1 MKKKIREQ
9 LRLLAQ
15 QLIEKEETFSAT
27 QIKNSVLDLYNQ
39 LVILEYLENQ
49 IELAPQEP
57 QMESLDSKSF
67 REENWFTEPEP
78 VPQPTHKEDLVEPL
92 MEKIKDIVAQM
103 PEESERLDQLLNS
116 ILPSEKH
123 ESLPEEV
130 KPTPSIESSLIPE
143 EDSIEGKSTPFE
155 ESSIVPEEEPIEFKS
170 TLSEESSIIPEE
182 EPTVSEVEAVPSEVE
197 PKIEDTYIKNELEEF
212 ASAYQQMPEFE
223 RKDPQLFPPSTGMR
237 PAIKNDTESKVKSI
251 NDSINKGLSVGLN
264 DRLAFIKHLFEGETE
279 DYTRVL
285 SQINTMGSYEEA
297 ERFIMEN
304 VKPDYHNWENKD
316 VYSDRFMHIIQKRFV

>member
-27 QIKNSVLDLYNQ
+27 HIKNSVLDLYNQ

-49 IELAPQEP
+49 IEIAPQEP

-92 MEKIKDIVAQM
+92 MEKIKDLVAQM

-116 ILPSEKH
+116 ILPTEKQ

-130 KPTPSIESSLIPE
+130 KSTPALENFIVSE
-143 EDSIEGKSTPFE
+143 EDSIEVKSTPF
-155 ESSIVPEEEPIEFKS
+155 
-170 TLSEESSIIPEE
+170 EESSIIPEE
-182 EPTVSEVEAVPSEVE
+182 EPSVPEVEAVPYEVE
-197 PKIEDTYIKNELEEF
+197 AKIEDTYIKNELEEF
-212 ASAYQQMPEFE
+212 ASAYQKMPEFE

-304 VKPDYHNWENKD
+304 VKPDYNNWEIKD